1 MAPAIHK
8 TQLSPDNNLSFS
20 IIIPAYNEERL
31 LPATLSSLHKAMD
44 SLTLQGEVIVVD
56 NNSTDNTA
64 QIAKDHGAMVVFEPF
79 RQIAKAR
86 NRGAGI
92 ARSAFLVF
100 LDADTILPPPLLEKA
115 IVLLESGGHCG
126 GGSLIRFDSK
136 LPFLANILVNLW
148 NNLSRRAN
156 LAAGSFIFCLAR
168 GFDEIG
174 GFDEQTFAA
183 EEISF
188 SRRLKNWGRANNL
201 LFTIIRDFPVVTSGR
216 KFHWYSS
223 FQLSLLLLL
232 FTIFPLALRNRRLC
246 SFWYRRP
253 D

>member
-1 MAPAIHK
+1 MTPAILK
-8 TQLSPDNNLSFS
+8 TQSARDNDLSFS
-20 IIIPAYNEERL
+20 IIIPAYNEEHL
-31 LPATLSSLHKAMD
+31 LPATLGSLHKAMD
-44 SLTLQGEVIVVD
+44 SVPLQGEVIVVD
-56 NNSTDNTA
+56 NNSTDNTTK
-64 QIAKDHGAMVVFEPF
+64 IAKAHGARVVFEPF

-92 ARSAFLVF
+92 ATGSFLFF
-100 LDADTILPPPLLEKA
+100 LDADTILSPQLLQRA
-115 IVLLESGGHCG
+115 LNLLESGNHCG
-126 GGSLIRFDSK
+126 GGSLMIFDSK
-136 LPFLANILVNLW
+136 LPFLANILVTLW
-148 NNLSRRAN
+148 NTLSRRAN

-168 GFDEIG
+168 GFEDIG

-201 LFTIIRDFPVVTSGR
+201 RFTIIPDFPVITSGR

-223 FQLSLLLLL
+223 LQVSLLLLL
-232 FTIFPLALRNRRLC
+232 FILFPPALKSRSLC
-246 SFWYRRP
+246 SFWYTRP

>member
-1 MAPAIHK
+1 MAPAILK
-8 TQLSPDNNLSFS
+8 TKLSSKRELSFS
-20 IIIPAYNEERL
+20 VIIPAYNEEQL
-31 LPATLSSLHKAMD
+31 LPATLASLHEAMD
-44 SLTLQGEVIVVD
+44 TLDLQGEIIIVD

-92 ARSAFLVF
+92 ARSSFFVF
-100 LDADTILPPPLLEKA
+100 LDADTLLSPQLLQKA
-115 IVLLESGGHCG
+115 IRLLTSGNYCG
-126 GGSLIRFDSK
+126 GGSVIRFDSR
-136 LPFLANILVNLW
+136 LPVLAKMLVNLW
-148 NNLSRRAN
+148 NMLSRKGN
-156 LAAGSFIFCLAR
+156 LAAGSFIFCLAD
-168 GFDEIG
+168 GFKEIG

-188 SRRLKNWGRANNL
+188 SRRLKRWGKKNNL
-201 LFTIIRDFPVVTSGR
+201 RFTIIRDFPVVTSSR

-223 FQLSLLLLL
+223 IQLSLLLLL
-232 FTIFPLALRNRRLC
+232 FMLFPPALRNRSLC

-253 D
+253 G

>member
-1 MAPAIHK
+1 MAPAILK
-8 TQLSPDNNLSFS
+8 TQSGRDNDLYFS
-20 IIIPAYNEERL
+20 VIIPAYNEERL
-31 LPATLSSLHKAMD
+31 LPATLTGLHKAMD
-44 SLTLQGEVIVVD
+44 SLALLGEVIVVD

-64 QIAKDHGAMVVFEPF
+64 QIAKDHGARVVFEPF

-86 NRGAGI
+86 NRGAG
-92 ARSAFLVF
+92 SAVGSFLVF
-100 LDADTILPPPLLEKA
+100 LDADTILSPQLLHTA
-115 IVLLESGGHCG
+115 LNLLESGDFCG
-126 GGSLIRFDSK
+126 GGSLIIFDSK
-136 LPFLANILVNLW
+136 LPFLANILVTLW

-168 GFDEIG
+168 GFEEIG

-188 SRRLKNWGRANNL
+188 SRRLKNWGRVNNL
-201 LFTIIRDFPVVTSGR
+201 RFTIIRDFPVVTSGR

-223 FQLSLLLLL
+223 LRVSLLLFL
-232 FTIFPLALRNRRLC
+232 FILFPPALRNRSLC
-246 SFWYRRP
+246 SFWYTRP